1 MWVKRVLGIAA
12 ALSAATALA
21 SCAVGPDF
29 APPSAPESERYTQE
43 PLKTT
48 TSSAPVADGA
58 AQHFRTGRDVEG
70 EWWRLYGSHKLNA
83 VIRRA
88 LDANPNLQSTMA
100 ALRLANENVYAQ
112 QGKFFPLIAANFS
125 PSRQSQSTALSPV
138 LGLSPSAFPTPPAT
152 ASPNGAGAQP
162 ISNPFNLVTSQL
174 VIAYTLDV
182 WGQNQRT
189 VEAQQALADFQH
201 FQVEAAYLTLTTNVV
216 VAAINEASLRA
227 QIKATEDLIR
237 AASDILKAV
246 REQFEHGG
254 ASRVDVAL
262 QEANLATLAATL
274 PPLRKAL
281 AIQRDLLAALT
292 GRPPSE
298 PPQEIFQ
305 LADLHLPVDLPLS
318 LSSQLI
324 QQRPD
329 VRSAEE
335 QLHSA
340 SAQVGIAIANM
351 LPNIT
356 LSGNR
361 GYTATDLAALT
372 TYFQHFSL
380 FWTVAGSAT
389 QTVFDGFTLLHTKR
403 AAEAAYDQAAWNY
416 RTTVITA
423 LQNVADA
430 LHAIQN
436 DADALQAA
444 RANERAWKLSFD
456 LTLQQYRAGAVN
468 IVALLQVQQVY
479 QTAVIALVQAQ
490 TQRLTDT
497 AGLYQALGGGWWNRP
512 RPLEE
517 KKFDVAKD
525 AAVPVDWTLPCGP
538 AVLPCIR

>member
-1 MWVKRVLGIAA
+1 
-12 ALSAATALA
+12 
-21 SCAVGPDF
+21 
-29 APPSAPESERYTQE
+29 
-43 PLKTT
+43 
-48 TSSAPVADGA
+48 
-58 AQHFRTGRDVEG
+58 
-70 EWWRLYGSHKLNA
+70 
-83 VIRRA
+83 
-88 LDANPNLQSTMA
+88 
-100 ALRLANENVYAQ
+100 
-112 QGKFFPLIAANFS
+112 
-125 PSRQSQSTALSPV
+125 
-138 LGLSPSAFPTPPAT
+138 
-152 ASPNGAGAQP
+152 
-162 ISNPFNLVTSQL
+162 LVTSQL

-216 VAAINEASLRA
+216 VAAITEASLRA

-237 AASDILKAV
+237 AAQDILKAV

-298 PPQEIFQ
+298 PPPEIFQ

-318 LSSQLI
+318 VSSQLI
-324 QQRPD
+324 EQRPD

-351 LPNIT
+351 LPTIT
-356 LSGNR
+356 ISGNR

-389 QTVFDGFTLLHTKR
+389 QTVFDGFSLLHQKR

-430 LHAIQN
+430 LRAIQN

-468 IVALLQVQQVY
+468 IVALLQVQQAY
-479 QTAVIALVQAQ
+479 QTSVIALVAAQ

-497 AGLYQALGGGWWNRP
+497 AALYQALGGGWWNRP
-512 RPLEE
+512 KPLEE

-525 AAVPVDWTLPCGP
+525 AAVPMDWTLPCGP

>member
-1 MWVKRVLGIAA
+1 MWVKRVLVIAA
-12 ALSAATALA
+12 ALTAATALA

-29 APPSAPESERYTQE
+29 APPSAPESERYSKE
-43 PLKTT
+43 PLQTS

-70 EWWRLYGSHKLNA
+70 EWWRLYGSRKLNA

-88 LDANPNLQSTMA
+88 LDANPSLQSAMA
-100 ALRLANENVYAQ
+100 ALRVANEGVYAQ
-112 QGKFFPLIAANFS
+112 QGKFFPLIQANFN
-125 PSRQSQSTALSPV
+125 PSRQSQSTALAPV
-138 LGLSPSAFPTPPAT
+138 LGLSPSAIPTPPGMAG
-152 ASPNGAGAQP
+152 SNGAGAQP
-162 ISNPFNLVTSQL
+162 IINPFNLATSQL
-174 VIAYTLDV
+174 TVAYTLDV
-182 WGQNQRT
+182 WGQNQRA
-189 VEAQQALADFQH
+189 VESQQALADFQH
-201 FQVEAAYLTLTTNVV
+201 FQVEAAYLTLTSNVV
-216 VAAINEASLRA
+216 VAAITEASLRA

-254 ASRVDVAL
+254 ASRVEVAL

-281 AIQRDLLAALT
+281 AVQRDLLAALT

-298 PPQEIFQ
+298 PPPEIFQ
-305 LADLHLPVDLPLS
+305 LTDLHLPTDLPLS
-318 LSSQLI
+318 VPSQLI
-324 QQRPD
+324 EQRPD
-329 VRSAEE
+329 VRAAEE

-340 SAQVGIAIANM
+340 SAQVGVAYANM
-351 LPNIT
+351 LPNFT
-356 LSGNR
+356 VSGSR
-361 GYTATDLAALT
+361 GYTAADLAALAV
-372 TYFQHFSL
+372 YFQHFNL
-380 FWTVAGSAT
+380 FWTVAGNAT
-389 QTVFDGFTLLHTKR
+389 QTLFDGFSLLHQKR
-403 AAEAAYDQAAWNY
+403 AAEATYDQAAWNY
-416 RTTVITA
+416 RTTVISA

-430 LHAIQN
+430 LRAIQN

-468 IVALLQVQQVY
+468 IVGLLQGQQAY

-497 AGLYQALGGGWWNRP
+497 AALYQALGGGWWNRP
-512 RPLEE
+512 KPLEE

-525 AAVPVDWTLPCGP
+525 AAVPMDWTLPCGP
-538 AVLPCIR
+538 AVLPCIK

>member
-1 MWVKRVLGIAA
+1 MWVKRVQVIAA
-12 ALSAATALA
+12 AWAAAAALA

-29 APPSAPESERYTQE
+29 SPPAPPESERYTQE
-43 PLKTT
+43 PLKATT
-48 TSSAPVADGA
+48 ASAPVANGA
-58 AQHFRTGRDVEG
+58 AQHFRSGRDVEG

-83 VIRRA
+83 LIRRA
-88 LDANPNLQSTMA
+88 LDANPSLQSAMS

-112 QGKFFPLIAANFS
+112 QGKFFPLIAANFN
-125 PSRQSQSTALSPV
+125 PSRQSQSTALAPV
-138 LGLSPSAFPTPPAT
+138 LGLSTSAVPTNGGMAG
-152 ASPNGAGAQP
+152 SNGAGAQP
-162 ISNPFNLVTSQL
+162 IFNPFNLVTSQL
-174 VIAYTLDV
+174 TIAYTLDV

-201 FQVEAAYLTLTTNVV
+201 FQVEAAYLTLTSNVV
-216 VAAINEASLRA
+216 VAAITEASLRA
-227 QIKATEDLIR
+227 QIAATEDLIR
-237 AASDILKAV
+237 AARDILKAV
-246 REQFEHGG
+246 QQQFEHGG

-281 AIQRDLLAALT
+281 AVQRDLLAALT

-298 PPQEIFQ
+298 PPPEIFQ

-318 LSSQLI
+318 VPSQLI
-324 QQRPD
+324 EQRPD
-329 VRSAEE
+329 VRASEE

-340 SAQVGIAIANM
+340 SAQVGVAIANM
-351 LPNIT
+351 LPNFTI
-356 LSGNR
+356 SGNR
-361 GYTATDLAALT
+361 GYTAADLAALAV
-372 TYFQHFSL
+372 YFQHFNL
-380 FWTVAGSAT
+380 FWTVAGNAT
-389 QTVFDGFTLLHTKR
+389 QTLFDGFTLLHTKR

-430 LHAIQN
+430 LRAIQN

-468 IVALLQVQQVY
+468 IVTLLAAQQAY
-479 QTAVIALVQAQ
+479 QTSVIALVAAQ
-490 TQRLTDT
+490 TTRLTDT
-497 AGLYQALGGGWWNRP
+497 AALYQALGGGWWNRP
-512 RPLEE
+512 VPLEE

-538 AVLPCIR
+538 AVLPCIK

>member
-1 MWVKRVLGIAA
+1 MWVKRVLVIAA
-12 ALSAATALA
+12 ALTAATALA

-29 APPSAPESERYTQE
+29 APPSAPESERYAKE
-43 PLKTT
+43 PLQTS

-70 EWWRLYGSHKLNA
+70 EWWRLYGSHKLTA

-88 LDANPNLQSTMA
+88 LDANPNLQSAMA
-100 ALRLANENVYAQ
+100 GLRLANENVYAQ

-125 PSRQSQSTALSPV
+125 PSRASQSTALSPV
-138 LGLSPSAFPTPPAT
+138 LGLSPSAFPLSGEV
-152 ASPNGAGAQP
+152 SPNGAGAQP

-174 VIAYTLDV
+174 TIAYTLDV

-201 FQVEAAYLTLTTNVV
+201 FQVEAAYLTLTSNVV
-216 VAAINEASLRA
+216 VAAITEASLRA
-227 QIKATEDLIR
+227 QIKATEDLIS
-237 AASDILKAV
+237 AARDILKAV
-246 REQFEHGG
+246 QQQFEHGG

-281 AIQRDLLAALT
+281 AVQRDLLAALT

-298 PPQEIFQ
+298 PPPEIFQ

-318 LSSQLI
+318 VSSQLI
-324 QQRPD
+324 EQRPD
-329 VRSAEE
+329 VRAAEE

-340 SAQVGIAIANM
+340 SAQVGVAIANM

-380 FWTVAGSAT
+380 FWAVAGSAT
-389 QTVFDGFTLLHTKR
+389 QTVFDGFTLVHTKR

-416 RTTVITA
+416 RTTVISA

-444 RANERAWKLSFD
+444 YANERAWKLSFD
-456 LTLQQYRAGAVN
+456 LTLQQFRAGAVN
-468 IVALLQVQQVY
+468 VVALLQVQQSY
-479 QTAVIALVQAQ
+479 QTAVIARVQAQ

-512 RPLEE
+512 KPLEE